1 MNKVRVLYSFPHKL
15 GADRICYTAWQQVNG
30 LAEAG
35 AQVMVHAGALLRSV
49 PPDVQVR
56 TTLSRGKVRIPYRLL
71 GTMNALALH
80 DYIVSRRLQKLKN
93 EVDIIHT
100 WPDAA
105 LRTLKAASELG
116 IPTVLERPNAH
127 TRYAYESVQREA
139 RRIGVVLPPTDEYAF
154 KEDVL
159 AREEEE
165 YKLTDFLLCP
175 SDFTIK
181 TFLEQGIPLDKLL
194 KHKYGFDAKTCYP
207 DPNRHSDPNRG
218 ITMMFA
224 GVAAVRKGLHFALEA
239 WLNSTAHKQGTFLIA
254 GQMLAVY
261 AERFHEML
269 SHPSVKVLGHRNDVP
284 DLMRQSDLFV
294 LPSIEEGFGLVC
306 VEAMGCGNVPLV
318 SEACTDVC
326 QHMKNAMVHEVGNVK
341 QLTEHITLLD
351 QNRSLLARLREESM
365 RQAPQHT
372 WTAAGRRLLEVY
384 QEAIE
389 RKKART
395 TKNDAVHEPSLPIP
409 SDL

>member
-1 MNKVRVLYSFPHKL
+1 MQKENKKVRVLYSFPHKL

-35 AQVMVHAGALLRSV
+35 AEVTVHAGVIQRPV
-49 PPDVQVR
+49 PPEVRVR
-56 TTLSRGKVRIPYRLL
+56 TTLSRGKLRIPYKVL

-80 DYIVSRRLQKLKN
+80 DYIVSRRLEKLQGQ
-93 EVDIIHT
+93 VDIVHT

-105 LRTLKAASELG
+105 LQTLKTAEKLG
-116 IPTVLERPNAH
+116 MTTVLERPNAH

-139 RRIGVVLPPTDEYAF
+139 KRIGVLLPNTDEYAF

-159 AREEEE
+159 KKEEEE
-165 YKLTDFLLCP
+165 YQLTDFLLCP

-181 TFLEQGIPLDKLL
+181 TFLEQGLPAEKLL
-194 KHKYGFDAKTCYP
+194 KHTYGFDPQTCYP
-207 DPNRHSDPNRG
+207 DAKRTLSAEQG
-218 ITMMFA
+218 LTMMFA

-239 WLNSTAHKQGTFLIA
+239 WLRSPAHVNGTFLIA
-254 GQMLAVY
+254 GQMLPVY
-261 AERFHEML
+261 AEKFSQML

-306 VEAMGCGNVPLV
+306 VEAMGCGSVPLV

-326 QHMKNAMVHEVGNVK
+326 QHMSNALVHSIANVD
-341 QLTEHITLLD
+341 QLTQQITMLHQDRALL
-351 QNRSLLARLREESM
+351 SRLRAEAI

-372 WTAAGRRLLEVY
+372 WPAAGRRLLEVY
-384 QEAIE
+384 REAIE
-389 RKKART
+389 RKAQYPR
-395 TKNDAVHEPSLPIP
+395 LQ
-409 SDL
+409 

>member
-1 MNKVRVLYSFPHKL
+1 MQNENKKVRVLYSFPHKL

-35 AQVMVHAGALLRSV
+35 ADVTVHAGVIQRPV
-49 PPDVQVR
+49 PAQVHIR
-56 TTLSRGKVRIPYRLL
+56 TTLSRGKIRIPYKVL

-80 DYIVSRRLQKLKN
+80 DYIVSRRLEKL
-93 EVDIIHT
+93 EGLVDIVHT

-105 LRTLKAASELG
+105 LQTLKTAAKLG
-116 IPTVLERPNAH
+116 ITTVLERPNAH

-139 RRIGVVLPPTDEYAF
+139 KRIDVVLPETDEYAF

-159 AREEEE
+159 KKEEEE
-165 YKLTDFLLCP
+165 YQLTDFLLCP

-181 TFLEQGIPLDKLL
+181 TFREQGIPAEKLL
-194 KHKYGFDAKTCYP
+194 KHTYGFDPKTCFP
-207 DPNRHSDPNRG
+207 DPNRTLAAG
-218 ITMMFA
+218 QGLTMMFA

-239 WLNSTAHKQGTFLIA
+239 WLRSPAHENGTFLIA
-254 GQMLAVY
+254 GQMLPVY
-261 AERFHEML
+261 AERFSQML

-306 VEAMGCGNVPLV
+306 VEAMGCGSVPLV

-326 QHMKNAMVHEVGNVK
+326 KNMENALVHSIGNVE
-341 QLTEHITLLD
+341 QLTQHITMLHQD
-351 QNRSLLARLREESM
+351 RALLARFRDEAI
-365 RQAPQHT
+365 RQAPEHT
-372 WTAAGRRLLEVY
+372 WPAAGRRLLEVY
-384 QEAIE
+384 REAIT
-389 RKKART
+389 RKT
-395 TKNDAVHEPSLPIP
+395 QAVAVQ
-409 SDL
+409 